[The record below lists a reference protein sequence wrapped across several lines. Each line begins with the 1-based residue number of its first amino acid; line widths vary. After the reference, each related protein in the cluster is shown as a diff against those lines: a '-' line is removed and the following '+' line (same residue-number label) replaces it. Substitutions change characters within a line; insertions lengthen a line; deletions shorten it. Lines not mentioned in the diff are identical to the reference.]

1 MEQNE
6 IAMSL
11 LISMNRFN
19 DLIKIINNKKFK
31 TENTLT
37 ERQFFAL
44 TSINKYNKI
53 ELKNLSKDLYV
64 STSSLC
70 ILLNKL
76 VEKGYVYREE
86 NQKDRRNTFYGITEQ
101 GKLVLKSEVEE
112 VVEIINKKLKNL
124 NNEDLNR
131 LEDVIKIMSAA
142 KENGLE
148 GKVTSIDISNKNE
161 YSIYLEEEK
170 KKVHLGDNTN
180 FSNKMLYVVAIIE
193 EEKEKEGDIFVN
205 GDLNNKFQPYFR
217 EKV

>member
-11 LISMNRFN
+11 LMSMNRFN

-44 TSINKYNKI
+44 TSINKHNKI

-112 VVEIINKKLKNL
+112 VVEIINKKLKIL
-124 NNEDLNR
+124 NNEDLN
-131 LEDVIKIMSAA
+131 I
-142 KENGLE
+142 
-148 GKVTSIDISNKNE
+148 
-161 YSIYLEEEK
+161 
-170 KKVHLGDNTN
+170 
-180 FSNKMLYVVAIIE
+180 
-193 EEKEKEGDIFVN
+193 
-205 GDLNNKFQPYFR
+205 LNNSLN
-217 EKV
+217 KVQFIMNKLF